1 MNLVRKSFIGWNSG
15 YSAKRIST
23 YVGILSAIL
32 GCGHADENISNQH
45 FSQIK
50 AVSKSGEK
58 VLYVD
63 THDDYEHTG
72 KVDASV
78 FNYFKKV
85 DGKKAISLT
94 FDCAW
99 VDHADGIKIIDFLK
113 SRKIKTT
120 IFISGPFIFKN
131 YKMGSSG
138 GVANLNKNNFAMI
151 RRLIDDGHEFGNH
164 TWTHPHNLK
173 SGETVSRIDWT
184 AELKDLEIG
193 WNNIVKQIYR
203 TATPL
208 NAKMK
213 PFWRAPYGEYD
224 VRALRLAAKAGYP
237 LHFGWNSDS
246 RDSTGLPDCRV
257 DPQNSSCL
265 NPNKL
270 TQYVINFGAKNDWK
284 LDGMV
289 VLSHLQNPYNW
300 TGSADGLARLV
311 DTYQAKGFTFRKIS
325 EMFNRSLAPD
335 VTFE

>member
-1 MNLVRKSFIGWNSG
+1 MNLVRKGFIDWNSG
-15 YSAKRIST
+15 YSAKRIFT

-32 GCGHADENISNQH
+32 GCGHADEKILNQQY
-45 FSQIK
+45 SQIK
-50 AVSKSGEK
+50 GVSKSDGK
-58 VLYVD
+58 VGYID
-63 THDDYEHTG
+63 THDNYAHTA
-72 KVDASV
+72 KVDPLK

-85 DGKKAISLT
+85 DGKPAISLT

-99 VDHADGIKIIDFLK
+99 VDNANGMKIIDFLK
-113 SRKIKTT
+113 IRKIKTT
-120 IFISGPFIFKN
+120 IFISGPFIFEN

-138 GVANLNKNNFAMI
+138 GVANLNKNSYGMI
-151 RRLIDDGHEFGNH
+151 KRLIDDGHEFGNH

-173 SGETVSRIDWT
+173 SGETISRVDWT

-193 WNNIVKQIYR
+193 WNNIVKKIYG
-203 TATPL
+203 TAIPA

-213 PFWRAPYGEYD
+213 PFWRAPFGEYD
-224 VRALRLAAKAGYP
+224 DRSLKMAAKAGYP

-257 DPQNSSCL
+257 DGQNPKCL
-265 NPNKL
+265 NPRKL
-270 TQYVINFGAKNDWK
+270 TQYVLDFGVKNDWK
-284 LDGMV
+284 IDGMV
-289 VLSHLQNPYNW
+289 VLSHLQNPYDW